1 MTTANISTNALRDDG
16 KPVLQVNNKLNT
28 SGPQEVTKLKQ
39 NHYLSYRWKGKKEK
53 ITLLESRVSR
63 KKTFHR
69 SNKHSCSYVI
79 KSFDNHRLN
88 WKYLSFT
95 P

>member
-53 ITLLESRVSR
+53 ITLLESVER
-63 KKTFHR
+63 KHFIGQT
-69 SNKHSCSYVI
+69 NTCVVM
-79 KSFDNHRLN
+79 
-88 WKYLSFT
+88 
-95 P
+95 